1 MARRPTLK
9 DVAQI
14 ARVSEMTASRV
25 LRGKGEASAYTCD
38 RVREA
43 AKTLGYVPNQIAGSL
58 SSNRV
63 NLVGVIVPSVSSSVF
78 SEVLTGI
85 INVLKETPLQP
96 VFGVTG
102 YDLETEEN
110 VIRQMLSWQPTGV
123 ILAGLEHTDAARRM
137 LENAGI
143 PIAEIMDT
151 DGDPIDMNIGISH
164 AQAGYDM
171 GQMFVKK
178 GYKRIGFIGTKT
190 ETDYRASKRLRGFE
204 QALSEVGLS
213 IVDRDFY
220 TGASSLIIGK
230 EVTKRVL
237 ERTPDLDCIYYS
249 GDMMAAGGLMHCLQN
264 GISVPDQ
271 LGLAGFNGLDI
282 REGFPALT
290 ATTYAFR
297 KEIGE
302 AAAKMVVDTQKSDKT
317 RTGEKLRF
325 DPVIHIGDT
334 L

>member
-38 RVREA
+38 RVRDA

-85 INVLKETPLQP
+85 INVLKETQLQP

-102 YDLETEEN
+102 YDLDTEET
-110 VIRQMLSWQPTGV
+110 VIRQMLSWQPSGV
-123 ILAGLEHTDAARRM
+123 ILAGLEHTETARRM
-137 LENAGI
+137 LQNAGI

-151 DGDPIDMNIGISH
+151 DGDPVDMNIGISH
-164 AQAGYDM
+164 EKAGYEM
-171 GQMFVKK
+171 GQMFVER
-178 GYKRIGFIGTKT
+178 GYKKIGFIGTKT
-190 ETDYRASKRLRGFE
+190 ETDYRATKRLRGFE
-204 QALSEVGLS
+204 RALSEANLS
-213 IVDRDFY
+213 IIDREFY
-220 TGASSLIIGK
+220 TGSSSLIIGK
-230 EVTKRVL
+230 DITKMLLDRS
-237 ERTPDLDCIYYS
+237 PDLDCIYYS
-249 GDMMAAGGLMHCLQN
+249 GDMMASGGLMHCLQN
-264 GISVPDQ
+264 DISVPNQ

-282 REGFPALT
+282 REGLPALT

-302 AAAKMVVDTQKSDKT
+302 AAAKMIVAAKNSEKT
-317 RTGEKLRF
+317 RTGEKISF

>member
-38 RVREA
+38 RVRDA

-85 INVLKETPLQP
+85 INVLKETQLQP

-102 YDLETEEN
+102 YDLDTEEK
-110 VIRQMLSWQPTGV
+110 VIRQMLSWQPSGV
-123 ILAGLEHTDAARRM
+123 ILAGLEHTEASHRM
-137 LENAGI
+137 LQNAGI

-164 AQAGYDM
+164 EKAGYEM
-171 GQMFVKK
+171 GQMFIQK
-178 GYKRIGFIGTKT
+178 GYKNIGFIGTKT
-190 ETDYRASKRLRGFE
+190 ETDYRATKRLRGFKR
-204 QALSEVGLS
+204 ALSEAGLS
-213 IVDRDFY
+213 ITDREFY
-220 TGASSLIIGK
+220 TGSSSLMVGK
-230 EVTKRVL
+230 DVTKMLLDRS
-237 ERTPDLDCIYYS
+237 PYLDCIYYS
-249 GDMMAAGGLMHCLQN
+249 GDMMASGGLMHCLQN
-264 GISVPDQ
+264 GISVPEQ

-282 REGFPALT
+282 REGLPALT

-302 AAAKMVVDTQKSDKT
+302 TAAKMIVAAKNSDKT
-317 RTGEKLRF
+317 RTGEKVTF